1 MGNPDASDE
10 DMVKAVELSGASQF
24 IGLLP
29 NGFDFVLSERG
40 QELSAGMRQS
50 LAISRALIG
59 NPSILLMDEP
69 TSSMDANTE
78 AVIVKNLDQA
88 SKGKTAIFVTHR
100 GPLVGIADRILIVES
115 GKIVMDGPRDAV
127 LEQLKGNN

>member
-1 MGNPDASDE
+1 
-10 DMVKAVELSGASQF
+10 MVRAVELSGASQF

-69 TSSMDANTE
+69 TSSMYANTE
-78 AVIVKNLDQA
+78 AVIVKNLDQV